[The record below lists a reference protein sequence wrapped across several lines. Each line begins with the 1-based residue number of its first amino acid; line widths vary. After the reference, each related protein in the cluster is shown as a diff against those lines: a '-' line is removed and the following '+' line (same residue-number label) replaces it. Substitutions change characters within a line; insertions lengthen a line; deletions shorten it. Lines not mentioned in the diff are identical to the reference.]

1 MLRSKRVIALEMNK
15 TAFALAFC
23 EFVEFA
29 GGFYNLLS
37 DRRCKPRKVGIGISF
52 LASPCRVVGEVW
64 LMPGLNV
71 SSINQRADSCLELCR
86 PVHEQGVCEYCRWLY
101 K

>member
-1 MLRSKRVIALEMNK
+1 
-15 TAFALAFC
+15 
-23 EFVEFA
+23 
-29 GGFYNLLS
+29 
-37 DRRCKPRKVGIGISF
+37 
-52 LASPCRVVGEVW
+52 
-64 LMPGLNV
+64 MPGLNV